1 MMNVQINEPNY
12 ATDTRKVQLSG
23 ASHITNQISTQ
34 KCDLCINVSRDANI
48 TTQIPYMSTAYI
60 PPFFLVFL
68 PTREK

>member
-1 MMNVQINEPNY
+1 MSQIQE
-12 ATDTRKVQLSG
+12 RVQLSG

-34 KCDLCINVSRDANI
+34 EFDLCINVSRDANI
-48 TTQIPYMSTAYI
+48 TQIPYMSTAYV

>member
-1 MMNVQINEPNY
+1 MSQIQEM
-12 ATDTRKVQLSG
+12 VQLSG

-34 KCDLCINVSRDANI
+34 KCYLHINVSRGANI